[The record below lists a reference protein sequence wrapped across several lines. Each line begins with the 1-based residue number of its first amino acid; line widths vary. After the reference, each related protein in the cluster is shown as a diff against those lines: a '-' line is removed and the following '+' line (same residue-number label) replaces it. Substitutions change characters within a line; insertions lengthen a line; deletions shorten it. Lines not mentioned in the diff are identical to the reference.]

1 MAKLSEKQKRF
12 IDFYIQTGNA
22 SEAARQAGYSAKI
35 ANRIG
40 TENLSK
46 PVIKNAIDAR
56 LKELES
62 KRIAKTDEVLK
73 YLTSVMRGEGTDTV
87 VVTVGTGKGYS
98 ESEKVTVPLSTRD
111 RLKAAEH
118 LAKINGMFEDKV
130 SVEVNAS
137 ELLINALT
145 AIWDKKSKGG
155 GRGG

>member
-1 MAKLSEKQKRF
+1 MSEKQKRF

-22 SEAARQAGYSAKI
+22 SEAARQAGYAEKT
-35 ANRIG
+35 APFTG
-40 TENLSK
+40 AENLKK
-46 PVIKNAIDAR
+46 PQIKKAIQER
-56 LKELES
+56 LKVLDD
-62 KRIAKTDEVLK
+62 KRTADTKEILQ